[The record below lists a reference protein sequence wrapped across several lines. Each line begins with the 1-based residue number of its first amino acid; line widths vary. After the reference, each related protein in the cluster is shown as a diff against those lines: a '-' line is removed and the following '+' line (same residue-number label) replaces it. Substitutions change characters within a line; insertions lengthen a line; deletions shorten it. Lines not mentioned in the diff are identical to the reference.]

1 MLLIDD
7 SDMALDFQTKL
18 LARFGFEV
26 RSCSQLC
33 DVRERVD
40 GWRPAAI
47 VTDVDLPE
55 AENTDVLGFLRA
67 DPGTNGVPVV
77 LCSGLPLEDLERLA
91 SERSADGFVSKSD
104 NIQALP
110 EEVRRVLSV
119 K

>member
-26 RSCSQLC
+26 RSCSQLA
-33 DVRERVD
+33 DVRREVE
-40 GWRPAAI
+40 GWKPAAI

-55 AENTDVLGFLRA
+55 AENTDVLGFLRTS
-67 DPGTNGVPVV
+67 PGTDGVPVV

-91 SERSADGFVSKSD
+91 SERRADGFVSKSE

-110 EEVRRVLSV
+110 EAVRRVV
-119 K
+119 IK